1 MRSVTVMLLIL
12 LWSGRARFFLHASH
26 LDENVL
32 NTTYADLNS
41 AVDRRHNR
49 SMWLV
54 GRLRSNFVDRGDR
67 EYNMVPSNF
76 YNWLSFFAG
85 QCRELTDLLAS
96 CKGRWKEEWGRKRV
110 KQGWSNSGRN
120 REGVEKEKEVD
131 TYSPHLRFLPA
142 FQPWLRLCC
151 CDHTA
156 YGK

>member
-1 MRSVTVMLLIL
+1 LIL

-49 SMWLV
+49 SVGLV

-67 EYNMVPSNF
+67 EFNMVPSKF

-110 KQGWSNSGRN
+110 KQGGAMA
-120 REGVEKEKEVD
+120 EGTGKGWRKKKKRIHIPLIWGSFQLFSRGCAYVVVI
-131 TYSPHLRFLPA
+131 TSFRQIAFLK
-142 FQPWLRLCC
+142 LE
-151 CDHTA
+151 
-156 YGK
+156 